1 MATATDTARPRPH
14 ALPAV
19 LRAPFAGHTWRELLY
34 VVTGLPLAC
43 LYFAFSIA
51 ALAAGAGLL
60 ITFLGVPVLAAGLLG
75 CRAAGRLER
84 ARARALLNVD
94 VAEPGPVRTLQ
105 RRGGFLPWVGALL
118 RSGVSW
124 RHQLYTVLHFPW
136 ALFSFV
142 VSVVVWSLALP
153 LVTYP
158 AWQWVYPRHL
168 DQPGI
173 GWDLPDGRQWYAD
186 APLETLEVAGAGL
199 VLLLAAPW
207 IVRGLTQI
215 DRLLIP
221 ALLGPSRLAT
231 RVRELESGRGSVAD
245 TAAADLRRIE
255 RDLHDGAQARL

>member
-1 MATATDTARPRPH
+1 MATATDTARHRPH

-19 LRAPFAGHTWRELLY
+19 LRAPFAGRTWRELLY

-51 ALAAGAGLL
+51 ALATGAGLL

-94 VAEPGPVRTLQ
+94 VAEPEPVRALQ

-153 LVTYP
+153 LVAYP

-255 RDLHDGAQARL
+255 R